1 MQSNAKKTTVTTD
14 LVELSPKKTI
24 GDWKAIRD
32 QLSAGVPAETW
43 EGVLGDFYHERLK
56 SRYLDPIKAIR
67 SKPIFKGEGFAI
79 VAIQCSLIEFL
90 ESCLQGK
97 NYRYRNPAPPHEY
110 NRSADLFVS
119 FLTERQPFKPHFDRP
134 LANAF
139 YTEVR
144 CAVLHEAR
152 TKGKWV
158 IMAKNPSLIVDS
170 NERILY
176 RDNFQEAIIQF
187 TSDYRS
193 KVPHDVELQKAFI
206 RKFDHLCIC

>member
-1 MQSNAKKTTVTTD
+1 MQSKATKTAVPTD

-32 QLSAGVPAETW
+32 QLSAGVTSQIW
-43 EGVLGDFYHERLK
+43 EGVLRDFYYERLK
-56 SRYLDPIKAIR
+56 SRYLDPIKAIQ
-67 SKPIFKGEGFAI
+67 SKPEFKGEGFAI

-90 ESCLQGK
+90 ESCLQGRNYNYK
-97 NYRYRNPAPPHEY
+97 NPVPPYEY
-110 NRSADLFVS
+110 NISGDLFVS
-119 FLTERQPFKPHFDRP
+119 FFTERQPFKPHFDRH
-134 LANAF
+134 LARAF

-158 IMAKNPSLIVDS
+158 IKARNPSLIVDS

-176 RDNFQEAIIQF
+176 RDNFQEGIIQF
-187 TSDYRS
+187 ISDYRS
-193 KVPHDVELQKAFI
+193 MVPQDIELQEAFI
-206 RKFDHLCIC
+206 RKFNHLCIC